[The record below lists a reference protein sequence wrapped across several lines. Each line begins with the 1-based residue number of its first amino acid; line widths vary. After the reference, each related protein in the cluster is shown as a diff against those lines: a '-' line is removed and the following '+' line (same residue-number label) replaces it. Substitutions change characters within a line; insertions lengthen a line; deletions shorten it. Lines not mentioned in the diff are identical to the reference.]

1 MDRRIDQ
8 LFDKALKELARYGIF
23 LDKPLGD
30 QPFSF
35 ADYPE
40 VQQVIDSI
48 FEEFRQSVEVTITE
62 GLAWEDNLSASKA
75 TDIASRYG
83 VAVAQQRSQAVAGFA
98 QRKVGGLDL
107 SQRVWNITD
116 TFEKE
121 VETAMDIALRD
132 GTPANRLATDLKQ
145 YLKHPDKLFRRVR
158 DEHGQL
164 QLSKRAKE
172 FHPGAGVYRS
182 SYKNAR
188 RLAVTETNMAY
199 HKADNERWRQLDFV
213 LGYEV
218 QVSGTNPNVCP
229 ICIELAGKYPKE
241 FEFVGWHPHCRC
253 HAVPIMEDIDSFQAR
268 QDALL
273 RGERIPATGQVTEPP
288 KNFTDHL
295 KDNSD
300 RLQRASK
307 AGTLPYFVRDN
318 YKVGKDGTLTPTF
331 NVPKKPSKPAPPSIL
346 ERAKAR
352 HEARTPE
359 EVKDIK
365 RRLIQRNADIR
376 HANRTPEEIQ
386 FIKDSW
392 SERRA
397 SRQTTQGYPS
407 EWRAKNL
414 ANAQKRHE
422 ARTKKQVADTQD
434 RLLLRSVRN
443 KVYDADKALPSDAKW
458 FRNKE
463 VIISQEGG
471 KPVIVERR
479 SIVLEIETQ
488 NNCNGSTNLR
498 GTIRLTRERCEL
510 CQSAIKKINANQ
522 IDKITK
528 GEADAMATLW
538 HEITHNRHLITEVG
552 GRTPTQT
559 KAMEMMNEFVAR
571 KTLPEFYSK
580 LGASKTPWTEFMT
593 NRDSTGYNR
602 MVNDFDY
609 LIDRFKLDKDKV
621 LQTAKAG
628 LFDGDYTKQEENA
641 VDALLDGG
649 LKDFKRLDGKK
660 ITKTQVGQLVAMCRD
675 KWDVRTIEYWLKE
688 NAILEPLTH

>member
-1 MDRRIDQ
+1 
-8 LFDKALKELARYGIF
+8 
-23 LDKPLGD
+23 
-30 QPFSF
+30 
-35 ADYPE
+35 
-40 VQQVIDSI
+40 
-48 FEEFRQSVEVTITE
+48 
-62 GLAWEDNLSASKA
+62 
-75 TDIASRYG
+75 
-83 VAVAQQRSQAVAGFA
+83 
-98 QRKVGGLDL
+98 
-107 SQRVWNITD
+107 
-116 TFEKE
+116 
-121 VETAMDIALRD
+121 
-132 GTPANRLATDLKQ
+132 
-145 YLKHPDKLFRRVR
+145 
-158 DEHGQL
+158 
-164 QLSKRAKE
+164 
-172 FHPGAGVYRS
+172 
-182 SYKNAR
+182 
-188 RLAVTETNMAY
+188 
-199 HKADNERWRQLDFV
+199 
-213 LGYEV
+213 
-218 QVSGTNPNVCP
+218 
-229 ICIELAGKYPKE
+229 
-241 FEFVGWHPHCRC
+241 
-253 HAVPIMEDIDSFQAR
+253 
-268 QDALL
+268 
-273 RGERIPATGQVTEPP
+273 
-288 KNFTDHL
+288 
-295 KDNSD
+295 
-300 RLQRASK
+300 
-307 AGTLPYFVRDN
+307 
-318 YKVGKDGTLTPTF
+318 PTF
-331 NVPKKPSKPAPPSIL
+331 NAPKKPSKPAPPSIL

-376 HANRTPEEIQ
+376 HANRTDEEIQ
-386 FIKDSW
+386 FIKDRW
-392 SERRA
+392 NERRA
-397 SRQTTQGYPS
+397 SRQTTQGYPP

-414 ANAQKRHE
+414 ANAQRRHE
-422 ARTKKQVADTQD
+422 ARTEKQVADTQD

-463 VIISQEGG
+463 VIFSQEGG
-471 KPVIVERR
+471 KPVRVERR
-479 SIVLEIETQ
+479 SIVLGFETQ

-498 GTIRLTRERCEL
+498 GRIRLTRERCEL

-552 GRTPTQT
+552 WRTPTQT

-602 MVNDFDY
+602 MVNNFDY
-609 LIDRFKLDKDKV
+609 LIDRFKLDKNKV
-621 LQTAKAG
+621 FQTAKAG
-628 LFDGDYTKQEENA
+628 LFDGDYTKQKENA